1 MFPLQW
7 KSEIGVG
14 DILTFLGFLAAAGGL
29 VFTAVQLRLG
39 TRVQRAQFL
48 LDTTER
54 YFADTDVRRLYYD
67 IDYNK
72 FSLAFVG
79 GEPNAFQRGTNT
91 PKPFIGSDEERWLDN
106 LLYTFDVI
114 GRVANS
120 RRSTQMRRDYSP
132 FRPHGSSRKS
142 RHRAVLG
149 LVRQRENQI
158 WWRRPFAPRGTKVG
172 KSGGVLSAQMKLANA
187 A

>member
-79 GEPNAFQRGTNT
+79 GEPNTFQRGTNT

-114 GRVANS
+114 GRVAELKALNS
-120 RRSTQMRRDYSP
+120 NEAR
-132 FRPHGSSRKS
+132 
-142 RHRAVLG
+142 L
-149 LVRQRENQI
+149 
-158 WWRRPFAPRGTKVG
+158 FAFQAARVFKNPDIVQYLAWLDKERIRF
-172 KSGGVLSAQMKLANA
+172 GGDVPSHHAARKLASLGEP
-187 A
+187 